1 MSILGIVN
9 VRPRLRH
16 SEGNSAKAAGFGS
29 HGGSGVSW
37 LERSWPP
44 SWHHRVSR
52 MAGGID
58 GWSAL
63 VKWPLIPIHGVML
76 DDGRVLT
83 YGTNARGQ
91 STGNFIY
98 DIWDPKVGMDAAS
111 HFTLP
116 NTVGTNLFCDAQLML
131 PSGKVLLAGGDI
143 WNGKRSIHRGNSD
156 SVLFDPATDGLT
168 QGASMK
174 RKRYYA
180 TVTTLPN
187 GRTYIQGGLDGNDR
201 PEVRR
206 ADGTFKLLTGVD
218 TSGLY
223 YWYPRAWVTRDGR
236 IFGLSDLAM
245 YYVDPAAN
253 GGAGSFK
260 SAGSMPS
267 TGPSGASSSEVMY
280 APGKIFASAGAGSA
294 TTRRRTGRA
303 RPPSSTSATRRHPS
317 HPRRRCRC
325 PSNGIRRRSL
335 RMAASW
341 SPAAASRA
349 TS

>member
-1 MSILGIVN
+1 MAILGIVN
-9 VRPRLRH
+9 VRRRLRR
-16 SEGNSAKAAGFGS
+16 SEADSAMAAGLGS
-29 HGGSGVSW
+29 HAGSGLLAGTVLASF
-37 LERSWPP
+37 LAASGLA
-44 SWHHRVSR
+44 V
-52 MAGGID
+52 AGGID

-83 YGTNARGQ
+83 YGTNAKGQ

-156 SVLFDPATDGLT
+156 SVLFDPATDGLS

-206 ADGTFKLLTGVD
+206 VDGTFKLLTGVD

-280 APGKIFASAGAGSA
+280 APGKILRVGGGGLRNNSTEDGKSAATIIDINGS
-294 TTRRRTGRA
+294 T
-303 RPPSSTSATRRHPS
+303 PSLTPTQAMPM
-317 HPRRRCRC
+317 P
-325 PSNGIRRRSL
+325 L
-335 RMAASW
+335 Q
-341 SPAAASRA
+341 
-349 TS
+349 